1 MTLRGATLTC
11 PHSRS
16 NAEVEAREL
25 ICRMPVVDRR
35 AALAGLGL
43 SAALWLDV
51 VPWAARGTL
60 AADNAVTTG
69 VLPKKT
75 RPVGGRWHLEVVAEG
90 TNEADQPR
98 YFFDDGGQLID
109 LFSYHRRDSNR
120 DGIDNLRI
128 SHDER
133 FLIVR
138 SQGYPNHPTA
148 IFPNSDNPNTIRV
161 QDFTFRFP
169 LLPRLAEQIT
179 RLPMGPIGMALNG
192 VVFFNPFEMEGQNA
206 VAGYSEVWLDAC
218 CGHPQQTGV
227 YHYHK
232 YPSCVKSPFPDDG
245 QRHSPAIGLAFD
257 GFPVHGP
264 YEAPATM
271 AMTLDGA
278 RALDACNGHRDA
290 ERGYHY
296 HVTPGR
302 FPYILGG
309 YAGEV
314 EVSNNRALRRQPAV
328 GPLQDNTQPGPGRL
342 PQVIA
347 AVRPGAGQR
356 GVKQTVIFELT
367 PANARNP
374 LPAAVPVWAQIGPFE
389 ATALHRDGD
398 IVRAE
403 FAIPADA
410 PLGVWLDCH
419 LEFEAANGPR
429 RTIAFKRNDVFRVVE

>member
-1 MTLRGATLTC
+1 MTPRSASSTSS
-11 PHSRS
+11 HSRS
-16 NAEVEAREL
+16 NADVECGKPTSRVL
-25 ICRMPVVDRR
+25 GVDRR
-35 AALAGLGL
+35 VALAGLGL
-43 SAALWLDV
+43 SAASWLNV
-51 VPWAARGTL
+51 GPWAAGRVFASDQPTAT
-60 AADNAVTTG
+60 AA
-69 VLPKKT
+69 LPKT
-75 RPVGGRWHLEVVAEG
+75 RPVGGRWHVEVVAEDRNAAG
-90 TNEADQPR
+90 PPR

-179 RLPMGPIGMALNG
+179 RLPMGPVGMALNG

-245 QRHSPAIGLAFD
+245 RRHSPVIGLAFD

-271 AMTLDGA
+271 AMTLEGE

-302 FPYILGG
+302 FPYIVGG

-314 EVSNNRALRRQPAV
+314 EVSNNRGLRRQLAF
-328 GPLQDNTQPGPGRL
+328 GPIRDNTQPGPGRL
-342 PQVIA
+342 PPVIA

-356 GVKQTVIFELT
+356 GVKQTIVFELT

-374 LPAAVPVWAQIGPFE
+374 LPTSAPVWAQIGPFE

-419 LEFEAANGPR
+419 LEFESANGPR